1 LPLINP
7 AVLAFDGHGNVIGGQ
22 RTPVVDV
29 PVSTL
34 RSAAPWGTSEICSQF
49 GQTTPFS
56 QATLVSLYQNR
67 SNYIGAYTASLD
79 KAIHGGFILNADR
92 ARLLAQAQQIQ
103 LPS

>member
-1 LPLINP
+1 
-7 AVLAFDGHGNVIGGQ
+7 V
-22 RTPVVDV
+22 RTPAVDV

-34 RSAAPWGTSEICSQF
+34 SGAAPTGTSEICSLF

-56 QATLVSLYQNR
+56 QATLVSLFQNR
-67 SNYIGAYTASLD
+67 SNYVAAYTASLD

-92 ARLLAQAQQIQ
+92 APLLAQAQQIQ